1 MPASRTAETSA
12 IRTGLS
18 QLALSLAAFGALAAA
33 GAGALYFFGD
43 PDAGGPKVEIALF
56 TPPSVAPVLKT
67 RLSNL
72 SPELD
77 DAAAPGLTGVA
88 DDAIPDG
95 TGDGEEGVAKASFT
109 ITEIDNP
116 KTIQINASTAL
127 PKAPILGFFERTPAG
142 DLPKI
147 SAEGKTPA
155 QAYARPF
162 TAISGAPKVSLI
174 VGGLGL
180 KATHTLS
187 AINDLPP
194 EVTLSFVPY
203 ADGLQTWINRA
214 RAAGHEVLIELPM
227 EPYDYPNVDTGPST
241 MLTTAK
247 PEENIRRLNLLLG
260 KASGYFG
267 VTNYQGAKF
276 ATDARA
282 AAPVFA
288 ALKARGLIFI
298 NDGAAARSVLPE
310 TAKQTGLMFDVADRI
325 VDVEPSAD
333 AIDHQLLQLEA
344 TALQNGEAVGVGY
357 AYPVTIEQFR
367 IWTQGLKA
375 KGYQLA
381 PVSAAA
387 GVKALAAAPP
397 PAAPV
402 AGAGPIQLGKPQSS
416 RPQSAKSKSP
426 A

>member
-43 PDAGGPKVEIALF
+43 PDAGGPKIEIALF
-56 TPPSVAPVLKT
+56 NPPSVAPVLKT
-67 RLSNL
+67 RLDNL
-72 SPELD
+72 SPGGLED
-77 DAAAPGLTGVA
+77 EAAARLAAA
-88 DDAIPDG
+88 DEAIPEGGGD
-95 TGDGEEGVAKASFT
+95 GDGEGVAQASFT
-109 ITEIDNP
+109 VTEIDNA
-116 KTIQINASTAL
+116 KTIQINSSTAL
-127 PKAPILGFFERTPAG
+127 PKAPLLGFFERTPAG

-147 SAEGKTPA
+147 SADGKTPA

-162 TAISGAPKVSLI
+162 TPVAGVPKVSLI

-180 KATHTLS
+180 KASHTLS

-203 ADGLQTWINRA
+203 ADDLQTWINRA

-227 EPYDYPNVDTGPST
+227 EPYDYPNVDTGPYT
-241 MLTTAK
+241 LLTTSK
-247 PEENIRRLNLLLG
+247 PDENIRRLNLLLG

-276 ATDARA
+276 ATDARSA
-282 AAPVFA
+282 TPVFT
-288 ALKARGLIFI
+288 ALKSRGLVFV
-298 NDGAAARSVLPE
+298 NDGAAARSVLPD
-310 TAKQTGLMFDVADRI
+310 TAKQIGLAFHVADRI

-344 TALQNGEAVGVGY
+344 TALQNGDAVGVGY

-367 IWTQGLKA
+367 IWTLGLKA

-381 PVSAAA
+381 PASASA
-387 GVKALAAAPP
+387 GVRALSAPATATP
-397 PAAPV
+397 TPV
-402 AGAGPIQLGKPQSS
+402 AGAGPIQLAKPK
-416 RPQSAKSKSP
+416 RPA
-426 A
+426 